1 MFVVNPRRFE
11 LMSEALHT
19 TALKV
24 ILSASSD
31 LAFQSVSL
39 SENSFTM
46 LRGAS
51 GSGKSTLMHA
61 LAGLQPIAKGHIQ
74 VGNNIITSRQVPKD
88 WRRVSIG
95 FIPQRPFFWPSLTVK
110 QNLSLSAW
118 CKESRELGLDW
129 VDKLGLTPKLN
140 QNAHSLSLGEQ
151 QRLSAV
157 RAFANHAP
165 VLLADEPIASLDQRN
180 AELLLDSLKT
190 YQAESGCAVLFASHD
205 PQWKSYAN
213 QVIEL

>member
-157 RAFANHAP
+157 RAFANSKINI
-165 VLLADEPIASLDQRN
+165 VEDYNVDNFSDKFINLIVSKVEYINR
-180 AELLLDSLKT
+180 K
-190 YQAESGCAVLFASHD
+190 V
-205 PQWKSYAN
+205 WKKY
-213 QVIEL
+213 